1 MVIAMRAMGE
11 VQMAGDQIINMVS
24 VRHGLMS
31 AVRAMAMSGLVPLA
45 AMGRRASSRVFH
57 GDTEPMF
64 IDMIA
69 VWMVQMSIVQVVGVT
84 VMGDGRMP
92 AVRSVLMG
100 VMLMDGVVAHRR
112 TPFLGRTGYDLTVK
126 F

>member
-11 VQMAGDQIINMVS
+11 VQMAGDQIIDMVS

-31 AVRAMAMSGLVPLA
+31 AVRAMAMSGLMPLA
-45 AMGRRASSRVFH
+45 AVGRRASSGVLH

-64 IDMIA
+64 IDMVTMRVMKVSVMEI
-69 VWMVQMSIVQVVGVT
+69 IGVV
-84 VMGDGRMP
+84 VMGDSRMP

-112 TPFLGRTGYDLTVK
+112 TPFVTGDGPDSIVK
-126 F
+126 L

>member
-1 MVIAMRAMGE
+1 
-11 VQMAGDQIINMVS
+11 
-24 VRHGLMS
+24 
-31 AVRAMAMSGLVPLA
+31 
-45 AMGRRASSRVFH
+45 
-57 GDTEPMF
+57 MF

-112 TPFLGRTGYDLTVK
+112 TPFVTGDGPDSIVK
-126 F
+126 L